1 MSQELTLSIFQLLHQ
16 DRYIIPIYQRN
27 YAWTDKEISPLLS
40 DMYQAFQRQSEHYY
54 IGSLVVYRRENAL
67 LEVIDGQQR
76 LTTFTLLAHQ
86 LRNQFSGSLN
96 LADKPNISFEHRQDF
111 AAHLHQPNQL
121 PEHFQAALKAI
132 KQNWLPEYSVK
143 FAQFILDNVYIIRTE
158 MPPKTDL
165 NHYFE
170 IMNTCGEQLEK
181 HEILKARLLS
191 RLNDCHATSR
201 TQEAFSQIWD
211 ACSDMNRYMVL
222 GFKPAAR
229 KAIFGNNYQE
239 FQLNSDSIK
248 QAFSAKES
256 DVSTT
261 ILQLI
266 ENKFEASQSDGK
278 DEQQETS
285 ERFHSVIDFPNFL
298 MHVLRIFVEKETGDV
313 ENAKNIVL
321 DERKL
326 LETIKVEEW
335 DKKKI
340 CQFAKTLCQCR
351 YLFDRYVIKTDSNK
365 DDHWSLLT
373 IKSYNKS
380 SYQFDNTFS
389 IQNEQNSI
397 VMLLAMFHV
406 SLPSLVYKNWLYAV
420 LRWLYFRSAEPT
432 VADYQRFLEDLSDRY
447 YFGYYGNDKKVAF
460 FDLITQENFRLPEHL
475 TYPKIFKET
484 GIQIPNFIFNRLDYL
499 LWKNEKYN
507 QYKDKFRF
515 AFRTSVEHFYP
526 QNPDEQH
533 QRLSDNVLHSFGNLC
548 LLPSNINS
556 KFTNNLPAAKKA
568 NFSNM
573 DNPSFKL
580 MLMFELADK
589 WNEDIIKQHEN
600 EMLAVLN
607 QRFQAA

>member
-1 MSQELTLSIFQLLHQ
+1 DYVLQGDSELQ
-16 DRYIIPIYQRN
+16 
-27 YAWTDKEISPLLS
+27 
-40 DMYQAFQRQSEHYY
+40 
-54 IGSLVVYRRENAL
+54 
-67 LEVIDGQQR
+67 
-76 LTTFTLLAHQ
+76 
-86 LRNQFSGSLN
+86 
-96 LADKPNISFEHRQDF
+96 
-111 AAHLHQPNQL
+111 
-121 PEHFQAALKAI
+121 HFQAALKAI

-170 IMNTCGEQLEK
+170 IMNTRGEQLEK

-222 GFKPAAR
+222 GFKAAAR

-432 VADYQRFLEDLSDRY
+432 VADYQRFLEDLS
-447 YFGYYGNDKKVAF
+447 
-460 FDLITQENFRLPEHL
+460 
-475 TYPKIFKET
+475 
-484 GIQIPNFIFNRLDYL
+484 
-499 LWKNEKYN
+499 
-507 QYKDKFRF
+507 
-515 AFRTSVEHFYP
+515 
-526 QNPDEQH
+526 
-533 QRLSDNVLHSFGNLC
+533 
-548 LLPSNINS
+548 
-556 KFTNNLPAAKKA
+556 
-568 NFSNM
+568 
-573 DNPSFKL
+573 
-580 MLMFELADK
+580 
-589 WNEDIIKQHEN
+589 
-600 EMLAVLN
+600 
-607 QRFQAA
+607 